1 VIVRFFNCF
10 FQEQIMKTL
19 QAFKVLKTTTAIGL
33 LCFGMVTTASAQAW
47 PNKQITFVVPFTAGS
62 ATDIMARVIG
72 EKLGPRL
79 GQTVVVDN
87 RVGAGGTIGTAAVAK
102 AAPDGYTFV
111 IVSTGHVVNPVLY
124 SKLNYQL
131 KDLAGVSPLGS
142 LPSALVAAP
151 GLGVKTVKELV
162 DKNRAAPNGL
172 NYASAGVGSAA
183 HVNAEKFVVGLKL
196 KGNHI
201 PYKGTPQMLVDVA
214 GNSADYVFAPLISS
228 VTMIREGKVVLLA
241 VSSEKRSSAF
251 PNIPTMAES
260 GYPQGQFNFW
270 IGMLA
275 PAQTPKAILDKMND
289 EINAI
294 VDMPD
299 VRERFEK
306 MGALPFKMKP
316 AAFDKFIEEEA
327 VALGEVMKASGAKLD

>member
-1 VIVRFFNCF
+1 
-10 FQEQIMKTL
+10 MKTL
-19 QAFKVLKTTTAIGL
+19 RSFKVMKSTVAMCCMSVGIATSAL
-33 LCFGMVTTASAQAW
+33 AQAW

-79 GQTVVVDN
+79 GQTVLVDN
-87 RVGAGGTIGTAAVAK
+87 RVGAGGTIGTSMVAK
-102 AAPDGYTFV
+102 SAPDGYTFV
-111 IVSTGHVVNPVLY
+111 VVSTGHVVNPVLY

-228 VTMIREGKVVLLA
+228 VAMIREGKVVLLA
-241 VSSEKRSSAF
+241 VSSEKRSTAF
-251 PNIPTMAES
+251 PNAPTMAEA

-270 IGMLA
+270 VGLLA
-275 PAQTPKAILDKMND
+275 PAQTPKAILDKLND

-306 MGALPFKMKP
+306 LGAVPFKMKP

-327 VALGEVMKASGAKLD
+327 ASLGEVMKASGAKLD

>member
-1 VIVRFFNCF
+1 
-10 FQEQIMKTL
+10 MKTF
-19 QAFKVLKTTTAIGL
+19 QSQVFKHTLAVA
-33 LCFGMVTTASAQAW
+33 LCVASWGVQAQAW

-87 RVGAGGTIGTAAVAK
+87 RVGAGGTIGTSAVAK
-102 AAPDGYTFV
+102 SAPDGYTFV
-111 IVSTGHVVNPVLY
+111 VVSTGHVVNPVLY

-142 LPSALVAAP
+142 LPSALVASP
-151 GLGVKTVKELV
+151 GSGVKTVKELV
-162 DKNRAAPNGL
+162 DKIRATPNGL

-196 KGNHI
+196 KGNHV
-201 PYKGTPQMLVDVA
+201 PYKGTPQMLVDIA
-214 GNSADYVFAPLISS
+214 GNNVDYVFAPLISS
-228 VTMIREGKVVLLA
+228 VTMIREGKVVPLA
-241 VSSEKRSSAF
+241 VSSEKRATAF
-251 PNIPTMAES
+251 PNIPTMAEA

-275 PAQTPKAILDKMND
+275 PAQTPKAILEKLND

-306 MGALPFKMKP
+306 LGAVPFKMKP

-327 VALGEVMKASGAKLD
+327 AVLGEVMKASGAKLD

>member
-1 VIVRFFNCF
+1 MKA
-10 FQEQIMKTL
+10 FQWGS
-19 QAFKVLKTTTAIGL
+19 FKYALAMGALATSMGAH
-33 LCFGMVTTASAQAW
+33 AQAW
-47 PNKQITFVVPFTAGS
+47 PSKQITFVVPFTAGS
-62 ATDIMARVIG
+62 ATDIMARVIA

-79 GQTVVVDN
+79 NQTVVVDN

-102 AAPDGYTFV
+102 SAPDGYTFV
-111 IVSTGHVVNPVLY
+111 VVSTGHVVNPVLY

-142 LPSALVAAP
+142 LPSALVVAP

-162 DKNRAAPNGL
+162 EKNRAAPNGL

-228 VTMIREGKVVLLA
+228 VTMIREGKVMMLA
-241 VSSEKRSSAF
+241 VSSEKRSTAF
-251 PNIPTMAES
+251 PNTPTMAEA

-275 PAQTPKAILDKMND
+275 PAQTPKAILEKMND

>member
-1 VIVRFFNCF
+1 
-10 FQEQIMKTL
+10 MKTL
-19 QAFKVLKTTTAIGL
+19 HAFKVLKTTTAIGL

>member
-1 VIVRFFNCF
+1 
-10 FQEQIMKTL
+10 
-19 QAFKVLKTTTAIGL
+19 
-33 LCFGMVTTASAQAW
+33 
-47 PNKQITFVVPFTAGS
+47 VV
-62 ATDIMARVIG
+62 
-72 EKLGPRL
+72 
-79 GQTVVVDN
+79 
-87 RVGAGGTIGTAAVAK
+87 
-102 AAPDGYTFV
+102 
-111 IVSTGHVVNPVLY
+111 VSTGHVVNPVLY

-162 DKNRAAPNGL
+162 DKVRAAPNGL
-172 NYASAGVGSAA
+172 NYASAGIGSAA

-196 KGNHI
+196 KGNHV
-201 PYKGTPQMLVDVA
+201 PYKGTPQMLVDIA
-214 GNSADYVFAPLISS
+214 GNNVDYVFAPLISS
-228 VTMIREGKVVLLA
+228 VTMIREGKVVPLA
-241 VSSEKRSSAF
+241 VSSEKRAVAF
-251 PNIPTMAES
+251 PNIPTMAEE

-275 PAQTPKAILDKMND
+275 PSQTPKAILDKMND

-306 MGALPFKMKP
+306 LGALQFKMKP
-316 AAFDKFIEEEA
+316 AAFDKFIQEEA
-327 VALGEVMKASGAKLD
+327 VLLGEVMKASGAKLD

>member
-1 VIVRFFNCF
+1 
-10 FQEQIMKTL
+10 MKTL

-62 ATDIMARVIG
+62 ATDIMARVIS

>member
-1 VIVRFFNCF
+1 
-10 FQEQIMKTL
+10 MKTL

-162 DKNRAAPNGL
+162 DKNRAAPNGF

>member
-1 VIVRFFNCF
+1 
-10 FQEQIMKTL
+10 MKTL

-131 KDLAGVSPLGS
+131 KDLAGVSPRGS

-251 PNIPTMAES
+251 PNIPTMAEA

-316 AAFDKFIEEEA
+316 AAFNKFIEEEA

>member
-1 VIVRFFNCF
+1 
-10 FQEQIMKTL
+10 MKTL
-19 QAFKVLKTTTAIGL
+19 HRVGGFKTAITT
-33 LCFGMVTTASAQAW
+33 GMLALGVYSSAQAQAW
-47 PNKQITFVVPFTAGS
+47 PNKQITLVVPFTAGS

-87 RVGAGGTIGTAAVAK
+87 RVGAGGTIGTSAVAK
-102 AAPDGYTFV
+102 APPDGYTFV
-111 IVSTGHVVNPVLY
+111 VVSTGHVVNPVLY

-162 DKNRAAPNGL
+162 DKNRATPNGL

-196 KGNHI
+196 KGNHV

-228 VTMIREGKVVLLA
+228 VTMIREGKVVPLA
-241 VSSEKRSSAF
+241 VSSEKRSAAF
-251 PNIPTMAES
+251 PNIPTMAEA

-275 PAQTPKAILDKMND
+275 PAQTPKAILEKLND

-306 MGALPFKMKP
+306 LGAVPFKMKP

-327 VALGEVMKASGAKLD
+327 ATLGEVMRASGAKLD

>member
-1 VIVRFFNCF
+1 
-10 FQEQIMKTL
+10 MKTL

>member
-1 VIVRFFNCF
+1 MKA
-10 FQEQIMKTL
+10 FQWGSIKYALAMGALATSMG
-19 QAFKVLKTTTAIGL
+19 AH
-33 LCFGMVTTASAQAW
+33 AQAW

-62 ATDIMARVIG
+62 ATDIMARVIA

-79 GQTVVVDN
+79 NQTVVVDN

-102 AAPDGYTFV
+102 SAPDGYTFV
-111 IVSTGHVVNPVLY
+111 VVSAGHVVNPVLY

-131 KDLAGVSPLGS
+131 KDLAGVSPLGT

-162 DKNRAAPNGL
+162 DKNRATPNGL

-196 KGNHI
+196 KGNHV

-214 GNSADYVFAPLISS
+214 GNSADYAFVPLISS
-228 VTMIREGKVVLLA
+228 VTMIREGKVVMLA
-241 VSSEKRSSAF
+241 VSSEKRSTAF
-251 PNIPTMAES
+251 PNAPTMAEA

-275 PAQTPKAILDKMND
+275 PAQTPKAILEKMND

-327 VALGEVMKASGAKLD
+327 VTLGEVMKASGAKLD

>member
-1 VIVRFFNCF
+1 
-10 FQEQIMKTL
+10 MKTL

-33 LCFGMVTTASAQAW
+33 LCFGTATTASAQAW

-62 ATDIMARVIG
+62 ATDIMARVIS

-251 PNIPTMAES
+251 PNIPTMAEA

>member
-1 VIVRFFNCF
+1 
-10 FQEQIMKTL
+10 
-19 QAFKVLKTTTAIGL
+19 
-33 LCFGMVTTASAQAW
+33 
-47 PNKQITFVVPFTAGS
+47 
-62 ATDIMARVIG
+62 
-72 EKLGPRL
+72 
-79 GQTVVVDN
+79 
-87 RVGAGGTIGTAAVAK
+87 
-102 AAPDGYTFV
+102 
-111 IVSTGHVVNPVLY
+111 
-124 SKLNYQL
+124 
-131 KDLAGVSPLGS
+131 LGS

-241 VSSEKRSSAF
+241 VSSEKRSVAF
-251 PNIPTMAES
+251 PNTPTMAEA

-275 PAQTPKAILDKMND
+275 PAQTPKAILDRMND

-327 VALGEVMKASGAKLD
+327 ASLGEVMKASGAKLD

>member
-1 VIVRFFNCF
+1 
-10 FQEQIMKTL
+10 MKTL

-316 AAFDKFIEEEA
+316 AAYDKFIEEEA

>member
-1 VIVRFFNCF
+1 
-10 FQEQIMKTL
+10 
-19 QAFKVLKTTTAIGL
+19 
-33 LCFGMVTTASAQAW
+33 
-47 PNKQITFVVPFTAGS
+47 
-62 ATDIMARVIG
+62 
-72 EKLGPRL
+72 
-79 GQTVVVDN
+79 VVVDN
-87 RVGAGGTIGTAAVAK
+87 KVGAGGTIGTAAVAK

-162 DKNRAAPNGL
+162 DKNRATPNGF

>member
-1 VIVRFFNCF
+1 
-10 FQEQIMKTL
+10 MKTL
-19 QAFKVLKTTTAIGL
+19 RSFKVLKSTVAMCCMSVGIATSAL
-33 LCFGMVTTASAQAW
+33 AQAW

-79 GQTVVVDN
+79 GQTVLVDN
-87 RVGAGGTIGTAAVAK
+87 RVGAGGTIGTSMVAK
-102 AAPDGYTFV
+102 SAPDGYTFV
-111 IVSTGHVVNPVLY
+111 VVSTGHVVNPVLY

>member
-1 VIVRFFNCF
+1 
-10 FQEQIMKTL
+10 MKTL
-19 QAFKVLKTTTAIGL
+19 RSFKVLPTTLAMCL
-33 LCFGMVTTASAQAW
+33 LSAGVVMSASAQAW

-62 ATDIMARVIG
+62 ATDILARVIG

-102 AAPDGYTFV
+102 SAPDGYTFV
-111 IVSTGHVVNPVLY
+111 VVSTGHVVNPVLY

-162 DKNRAAPNGL
+162 DKNRATPNGM

-196 KGNHI
+196 QGNHV

-214 GNSADYVFAPLISS
+214 GNNADYVFAPLISS
-228 VTMIREGKVVLLA
+228 ITMIREGKVVLLA
-241 VSSEKRSSAF
+241 VSSDKRSSAF
-251 PNIPTMAES
+251 PNVPTMAEA
-260 GYPQGQFNFW
+260 GFPQGQFNFW

-275 PAQTPKAILDKMND
+275 PAQTPKAILEKMND

-316 AAFDKFIEEEA
+316 TAFDKFIEEEA
-327 VALGEVMKASGAKLD
+327 ASLGEVMKTSGAKLD

>member
-1 VIVRFFNCF
+1 MKKTNSVIN
-10 FQEQIMKTL
+10 L
-19 QAFKVLKTTTAIGL
+19 KVSALIGAMAL
-33 LCFGMVTTASAQAW
+33 SASFSAQAQAW

-79 GQTVVVDN
+79 GQTVVVEN
-87 RVGAGGTIGTAAVAK
+87 RVGAGGTIGTSAVAK
-102 AAPDGYTFV
+102 SAPDGYTFV
-111 IVSTGHVVNPVLY
+111 VVSTGHVVNPVLY

-131 KDLAGVSPLGS
+131 KDLAGVSPLGT

-162 DKNRAAPNGL
+162 EKVRAAPNGL

-196 KGNHI
+196 KGNHV
-201 PYKGTPQMLVDVA
+201 PYKGTPQMLVDIA
-214 GNSADYVFAPLISS
+214 GNNVDYVFAPLISS
-228 VTMIREGKVVLLA
+228 VTMIREGKVVPLA
-241 VSSEKRSSAF
+241 VSSEKRAVAF
-251 PNIPTMAES
+251 PNIPTMAEE

-275 PAQTPKAILDKMND
+275 AAQTPKAILDKMND

-294 VDMPD
+294 VDLPD

-306 MGALPFKMKP
+306 LGALPFKMKP
-316 AAFDKFIEEEA
+316 DAFDKFIQEEA
-327 VALGEVMKASGAKLD
+327 TTLGEVMKASGTKLD

>member
-1 VIVRFFNCF
+1 
-10 FQEQIMKTL
+10 MKTL
-19 QAFKVLKTTTAIGL
+19 RSFKVLKSTVAICCMSVGIATSAL
-33 LCFGMVTTASAQAW
+33 AQAW

-79 GQTVVVDN
+79 GQTVLVDN
-87 RVGAGGTIGTAAVAK
+87 RVGAGGTIGTSMVAK
-102 AAPDGYTFV
+102 SAPDGYTFV
-111 IVSTGHVVNPVLY
+111 VVSTGHVVNPVLY

-228 VTMIREGKVVLLA
+228 VAMIREGKVVLLA
-241 VSSEKRSSAF
+241 VSSEKRSTAF
-251 PNIPTMAES
+251 PNTPTMAEA

-270 IGMLA
+270 VGLLA
-275 PAQTPKAILDKMND
+275 PAQTPKAILDKLND

-306 MGALPFKMKP
+306 LGAVPFKMKP

-327 VALGEVMKASGAKLD
+327 ASLGEVMKASGAKLD

>member
-1 VIVRFFNCF
+1 
-10 FQEQIMKTL
+10 MKTL

-33 LCFGMVTTASAQAW
+33 LCFGMTTTASAQAW

>member
-1 VIVRFFNCF
+1 
-10 FQEQIMKTL
+10 MKTL
-19 QAFKVLKTTTAIGL
+19 RSYKVLTTSAAICCMSVGIATSAL
-33 LCFGMVTTASAQAW
+33 AQAW

-79 GQTVVVDN
+79 GQTVLVDN
-87 RVGAGGTIGTAAVAK
+87 RVGAGGTIGTSMVAK
-102 AAPDGYTFV
+102 SAPDGYTFV
-111 IVSTGHVVNPVLY
+111 VVSTGHVVNPVLY

-162 DKNRAAPNGL
+162 DKNRATPNGL

-228 VTMIREGKVVLLA
+228 VAMIREGKVVLLA
-241 VSSEKRSSAF
+241 VSSEKRSTAF
-251 PNIPTMAES
+251 PNAPTMAEA

-270 IGMLA
+270 VGLLA
-275 PAQTPKAILDKMND
+275 PAQTPKAILDKLND

-306 MGALPFKMKP
+306 LGAVPFKMKP

-327 VALGEVMKASGAKLD
+327 ASLGEVMKASGAKLD

>member
-1 VIVRFFNCF
+1 
-10 FQEQIMKTL
+10 MKTL
-19 QAFKVLKTTTAIGL
+19 RSFKVLKSTVAICCMSVGIA
-33 LCFGMVTTASAQAW
+33 TSASAQAW

-79 GQTVVVDN
+79 GQTVLVDN
-87 RVGAGGTIGTAAVAK
+87 RVGAGGTIGTSMVAK
-102 AAPDGYTFV
+102 SAPDGYTFV
-111 IVSTGHVVNPVLY
+111 VVSTGHVVNPVLY

-241 VSSEKRSSAF
+241 VSSEKRSVAF
-251 PNIPTMAES
+251 PNTPTMAEA

-275 PAQTPKAILDKMND
+275 PAQTPKAILDRMND

-327 VALGEVMKASGAKLD
+327 ASLGEVMKASGAKLD

>member
-1 VIVRFFNCF
+1 
-10 FQEQIMKTL
+10 MKTL
-19 QAFKVLKTTTAIGL
+19 QAFKVLKTTAAIGL
-33 LCFGMVTTASAQAW
+33 LCFGMATTASAQAW

-62 ATDIMARVIG
+62 ATDIMARVIS

-162 DKNRAAPNGL
+162 DKNRATPNGL

>member
-1 VIVRFFNCF
+1 V
-10 FQEQIMKTL
+10 
-19 QAFKVLKTTTAIGL
+19 AIAYS
-33 LCFGMVTTASAQAW
+33 VKREA
-47 PNKQITFVVPFTAGS
+47 
-62 ATDIMARVIG
+62 ATKKEEKIMARLSDIFDPNVERLSI
-72 EKLGPRL
+72 LPRPA
-79 GQTVVVDN
+79 N
-87 RVGAGGTIGTAAVAK
+87 
-102 AAPDGYTFV
+102 
-111 IVSTGHVVNPVLY
+111 
-124 SKLNYQL
+124 
-131 KDLAGVSPLGS
+131 S
-142 LPSALVAAP
+142 LPSEGRGSVFGKPIDYKSWVA
-151 GLGVKTVKELV
+151 
-162 DKNRAAPNGL
+162 
-172 NYASAGVGSAA
+172 
-183 HVNAEKFVVGLKL
+183 
-196 KGNHI
+196 
-201 PYKGTPQMLVDVA
+201 PQMLVDIA
-214 GNSADYVFAPLISS
+214 GNNVDYVFAPLISS
-228 VTMIREGKVVLLA
+228 VTMIREGKVVPLA
-241 VSSEKRSSAF
+241 VSSEKRAVAF

>member
-1 VIVRFFNCF
+1 
-10 FQEQIMKTL
+10 MKTL

-33 LCFGMVTTASAQAW
+33 LCFGMATTASAQAW

-62 ATDIMARVIG
+62 ATDIMARVIS

-87 RVGAGGTIGTAAVAK
+87 KVGAGGTIGTAAVAK

-201 PYKGTPQMLVDVA
+201 PYKGSAGARTDVLSGQVDMMFDAVTTMSENIKANKVKGIATTGRARSNVLPDMPTMNEAGVPQYDAVIWLGLMAPAGTPEAIVSKLNAEINKIV
-214 GNSADYVFAPLISS
+214 NSADVKATWSKQGAVPMSMTVPVFTKFVADDVAKWANI
-228 VTMIREGKVVLLA
+228 VKV
-241 VSSEKRSSAF
+241 
-251 PNIPTMAES
+251 
-260 GYPQGQFNFW
+260 
-270 IGMLA
+270 
-275 PAQTPKAILDKMND
+275 
-289 EINAI
+289 
-294 VDMPD
+294 
-299 VRERFEK
+299 
-306 MGALPFKMKP
+306 
-316 AAFDKFIEEEA
+316 
-327 VALGEVMKASGAKLD
+327 SGAKPD

>member
-1 VIVRFFNCF
+1 MKKSKSVI
-10 FQEQIMKTL
+10 Q
-19 QAFKVLKTTTAIGL
+19 FKVSALIGAIAL
-33 LCFGMVTTASAQAW
+33 SASFAAQAQAW

-79 GQTVVVDN
+79 GQTVVVEN
-87 RVGAGGTIGTAAVAK
+87 RVGAGGTIGTSAVAK
-102 AAPDGYTFV
+102 STPDGYTFV
-111 IVSTGHVVNPVLY
+111 VVSTGHVVNPVLY

-131 KDLAGVSPLGS
+131 KDLAAVSPLGT

-162 DKNRAAPNGL
+162 EKVRAAPAGL

-196 KGNHI
+196 KGTHV
-201 PYKGTPQMLVDVA
+201 PYKGTPQMLVDIA
-214 GNSADYVFAPLISS
+214 GNNVDYVFAPLI
-228 VTMIREGKVVLLA
+228 REGKVVPLA
-241 VSSEKRSSAF
+241 VSSEKRAVAF
-251 PNIPTMAES
+251 PNIPTMAEE

-275 PAQTPKAILDKMND
+275 AAQTPKAILDKMND

-294 VDMPD
+294 VDLPD
-299 VRERFEK
+299 VRDRFEK
-306 MGALPFKMKP
+306 LGALPFKMKP
-316 AAFDKFIEEEA
+316 AAFDKFIQDEA
-327 VALGEVMKASGAKLD
+327 ATLGEVMKASGAKLD

>member
-1 VIVRFFNCF
+1 
-10 FQEQIMKTL
+10 MKTL

-251 PNIPTMAES
+251 PNIPTMAEA

-327 VALGEVMKASGAKLD
+327 ASLGEVMKASGAKLD